1 MQWADTPVDVATKV
15 YFDLETSGLRPDRGA
30 RITEIAVVGSRGAR
44 MNWQWADVETERPV
58 GGDCYDR
65 TVTPHLARLT
75 DVLTRGVVIGHNLSF
90 DFDFLTYEI
99 ERLHK
104 RADPDAAALLKGVG
118 LRVRFVDTLGLA
130 RRLVDVSRYELG
142 ALLEHFGTSPEE
154 TLHTALGDAF
164 ATRALFARLTDHPE
178 ISTLADAGLQKLA
191 W

>member
-1 MQWADTPVDVATKV
+1 
-15 YFDLETSGLRPDRGA
+15 
-30 RITEIAVVGSRGAR
+30 

-65 TVTPHLARLT
+65 TVLPHLARLT
-75 DVLTRGVVIGHNLSF
+75 DVLKRGVVIGHNLAF

-99 ERLHK
+99 ERLRK
-104 RADPDAAALLKGVG
+104 TADASGTALVHGMA

-130 RRLVDVSRYELG
+130 RRLVDAPDYELG
-142 ALLEHFGTSPEE
+142 TLLERFGVRPDEP
-154 TLHTALGDAF
+154 LHTALGDAF

>member
-30 RITEIAVVGSRGAR
+30 RITEIAVVGSRDAR
-44 MNWQWADVETERPV
+44 MSWQWADVETERPV

-99 ERLHK
+99 ERLRK

-142 ALLEHFGTSPEE
+142 ALLEHFGASPEE
-154 TLHTALGDAF
+154 PLHTALGDAF
-164 ATRALFARLTDHPE
+164 ATRALFARLVDHPDVT
-178 ISTLADAGLQKLA
+178 TLADAGLQKLA

>member
-1 MQWADTPVDVATKV
+1 
-15 YFDLETSGLRPDRGA
+15 
-30 RITEIAVVGSRGAR
+30 
-44 MNWQWADVETERPV
+44 
-58 GGDCYDR
+58 
-65 TVTPHLARLT
+65 
-75 DVLTRGVVIGHNLSF
+75 VLTRGVVIGHNLSF

-99 ERLHK
+99 ERLRK

-154 TLHTALGDAF
+154 PLHTALGDAF
-164 ATRALFARLTDHPE
+164 ATRALFARLVDHPDVT
-178 ISTLADAGLQKLA
+178 TLADAGLQKLA

>member
-1 MQWADTPVDVATKV
+1 MVESPGFIRGRSQ
-15 YFDLETSGLRPDRGA
+15 FDLETSGLRPDRGA

-99 ERLHK
+99 ERLRK
-104 RADPDAAALLKGVG
+104 RADPDAAALRKGGGAAGAVCG
-118 LRVRFVDTLGLA
+118 YA
-130 RRLVDVSRYELG
+130 RAG
-142 ALLEHFGTSPEE
+142 ASSG
-154 TLHTALGDAF
+154 GCV
-164 ATRALFARLTDHPE
+164 
-178 ISTLADAGLQKLA
+178 QV
-191 W
+191 